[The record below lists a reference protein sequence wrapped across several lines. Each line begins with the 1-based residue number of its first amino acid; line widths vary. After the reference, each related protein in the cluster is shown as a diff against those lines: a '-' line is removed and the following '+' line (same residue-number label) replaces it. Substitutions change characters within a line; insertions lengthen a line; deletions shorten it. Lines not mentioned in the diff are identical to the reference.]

1 MGQSL
6 DPLQDATGVDSVDIS
21 ADIDNLLKKLDKLS
35 TLYEKG
41 RIDSDLL
48 RYIPGMSK
56 IMYQGQIDWIQ
67 TKKAYASSTYTDKQI
82 LEFSIELTK
91 NHYMN
96 FSNMVLCLPI
106 TFRKSTNKAQAIDVE
121 MITVNDFFA
130 HWIKDT
136 SSKRY
141 GDDIAILPIN
151 TTLYIYRYSEAMLKH
166 LPDEVLETFQHELLY
181 SKKKVIIKGNAA
193 NSFNDRRNHI
203 AAAARN
209 SHTDDNIEDRIAKF
223 NDDNALSATK
233 VYRIPLR
240 YLVDVGLVNFPTA
253 FNTKF
258 TFNLEQNRN
267 KLFESRD
274 RLANLAGGAAA
285 PLPTGQPDADIFF
298 HGTPYMQYEQIKLN
312 DTFNKY
318 VTKALQSKRVLRTG
332 IKPTPFQKTFEIN
345 TGIQSLNVEFKG
357 ANRQFSFIE
366 TSLVSDKGEQHN
378 NVYDSYNAELA
389 ATRVASV
396 QLENLNN
403 KYGELK
409 KKYDLTDEHDKYE
422 MYRNFVAWATGGGSS
437 VGPLTEYSNNDVYKE
452 LTKYEKYYKAADS
465 DEKLYVDL
473 RRGRGYTKELE
484 KIVKKKKTKKGKM
497 VVNRRNNIVLVKRD
511 TTMKVTLPNGRTFYA
526 KYKHVN
532 RHYLPG
538 GTTIQIIYRGRPV
551 RGCRP
556 TEPRPRRRAKPAAAV
571 RGRGMMGRGIGDVA
585 KTIAT
590 NPYVQEFGKGLLTKG
605 RKSLQ
610 GLYRKATKR
619 IKNKHLRSIAQSDIA
634 NMVVNEGV
642 NKGIERLI

>member
-1 MGQSL
+1 MQANVTNKVKLGQSL
-6 DPLQDATGVDSVDIS
+6 DLLQDATGVDSVDIS
-21 ADIDNLLKKLDKLS
+21 ADIDSLLKKLDKLS

-106 TFRKSTNKAQAIDVE
+106 TFRKSTNKAQAIDGD

-130 HWIKDT
+130 HC
-136 SSKRY
+136 
-141 GDDIAILPIN
+141 

-166 LPDEVLETFQHELLY
+166 LPDDVLETFQHELLY

-345 TGIQSLNVEFKG
+345 TGIQSLIVEFKG

-378 NVYDSYNAELA
+378 SVYDSYNAELA

-409 KKYDLTDEHDKYE
+409 KKYFFNKKY
-422 MYRNFVAWATGGGSS
+422 
-437 VGPLTEYSNNDVYKE
+437 
-452 LTKYEKYYKAADS
+452 
-465 DEKLYVDL
+465 
-473 RRGRGYTKELE
+473 
-484 KIVKKKKTKKGKM
+484 
-497 VVNRRNNIVLVKRD
+497 
-511 TTMKVTLPNGRTFYA
+511 
-526 KYKHVN
+526 
-532 RHYLPG
+532 
-538 GTTIQIIYRGRPV
+538 
-551 RGCRP
+551 
-556 TEPRPRRRAKPAAAV
+556 
-571 RGRGMMGRGIGDVA
+571 
-585 KTIAT
+585 
-590 NPYVQEFGKGLLTKG
+590 LLTNMT
-605 RKSLQ
+605 S
-610 GLYRKATKR
+610 TKCTET
-619 IKNKHLRSIAQSDIA
+619 L
-634 NMVVNEGV
+634 
-642 NKGIERLI
+642 